1 MPFRFKLAEPF
12 EDALRRIGRE
22 QIERAQAQFKGAA
35 DPISAVHETR
45 KSLKRLRALL
55 HLVRPA
61 IGDETYRAENTRLRE
76 VGRMLSSTRDRH
88 VLLETI
94 AKLDNVP
101 TIGRKGPRHAVREA
115 LDGAN
120 GAESQTVEAAT
131 MKQAQGLLGEAGR
144 RFARLRLDGKGFD
157 VVGAGL
163 EASYRK
169 GAARLPRRVRRADR
183 RSLPRVAQGHA
194 AALAPHDAALA
205 RLDRV
210 PDARVRPRREACR
223 RFWATITIWRCSS
236 AFVHSQRASGIG
248 EEAAVRHQA
257 ACAASVS
264 GSCALWRSRWASAY
278 SRKERAG
285 LHRRIA
291 AYWEAA
297 VALKEHEPEEE
308 AAAAKKLTRAV
319 RGAVARQAPASGP

>member
-22 QIERAQAQFKGAA
+22 QIERAQSQFKGAA

-61 IGDETYRAENTRLRE
+61 IGDETYRAENARLRE

-94 AKLDNVP
+94 TKLDKFP
-101 TIGRKGPRHAVREA
+101 TISRKGLTHAVREA
-115 LDGAN
+115 LDSAN

-131 MKQAQGLLGEAGR
+131 MKQALGLLGEAGR
-144 RFARLRLDGKGFD
+144 RFGRLRLNGRDFE

-169 GAARLPRRVRRADR
+169 GRRAFRRAYVERTDEAFHEWRKDTQRHWRHMMLLSRAWSECMSARAAAARELSQVLGDDHD
-183 RSLPRVAQGHA
+183 L
-194 AALAPHDAALA
+194 ALL
-205 RLDRV
+205 
-210 PDARVRPRREACR
+210 
-223 RFWATITIWRCSS
+223 S
-236 AFVHSQRASGIG
+236 AFVHSQRASGMG
-248 EEAAVRHQA
+248 EEAAGNIKRL
-257 ACAASVS
+257 
-264 GSCALWRSRWASAY
+264 ALQRQR
-278 SRKERAG
+278 ELRALAEPMGDRLFAEGARG

-308 AAAAKKLTRAV
+308 AAGAKKLTRSGPRRRRA
-319 RGAVARQAPASGP
+319 AVARP